1 MVRSFRVA
9 MRRMGEMFL
18 FGMLGLLLIVVIS
31 IVHQY
36 YRTHIDPLRNWFY
49 PVHLH
54 VPNHCAGSDPKV
66 TYDRQIFKSFDNSFH
81 SQFVSVKVSNDLGF
95 PICAYQSQ
103 VFKYYPKSELRA
115 NPRLS
120 EFMGR
125 SCVLLSGK
133 YRAEVTW
140 TPKRPGYLDETVSL
154 VSNIFEVYPRTAEV
168 CEDHH
173 E

>member
-9 MRRMGEMFL
+9 VRRMGEVL
-18 FGMLGLLLIVVIS
+18 LLGMLGPPLIVVIS
-31 IVHQY
+31 VGLQY
-36 YRTHIDPLRNWFY
+36 YRSHVDPLRDWFY

-54 VPNHCAGSDPKV
+54 IPDHCAGDDPKV

-81 SQFVSVKVSNDLGF
+81 SQFVSVKVNNDLGF
-95 PICAYQSQ
+95 PVCAYQSP

-154 VSNIFEVYPRTAEV
+154 VSNIFEVYPRSAEV